1 MSKPVS
7 KSVTGGRSA
16 FFENAESDRLLAML
30 VQMMTEHWALKER
43 VLSLEALLAKHDILP
58 ADAVESYVPEGQQDG
73 QWDLQSF
80 EFIQSVIG
88 AARNVDNRNR
98 GPNE

>member
-1 MSKPVS
+1 MSQRVS
-7 KSVTGGRSA
+7 KTVTGGRAA

-43 VLSLEALLAKHDILP
+43 VLSLEAQLTQHDILP
-58 ADAVESYVPEGQQDG
+58 ADAVESYVPKGEQDG
-73 QWDLQSF
+73 QWDQQSF

-88 AARNVDNRNR
+88 AARNVDNKNR
-98 GPNE
+98 GPNK